1 MSNIFRLIALG
12 ALASAAATA
21 QASLSYDQN
30 VTNNVIM
37 GSGITNGGF
46 TVDRSN
52 GVEIGLRARVRYP
65 SPVNV
70 TNSNGNGTYNH
81 VAGGF
86 GAGGTRASWNFD
98 WSINTGTAMI
108 TGYTYRIGIDYDA
121 GLGTNYRV
129 FDPLNS
135 VNPNPAAGG
144 LALWDHSFGSA
155 ATAQGAGFEAVGATL
170 NDALS
175 YYNAMESSA
184 SLVQNSWNLA
194 FFTGPGYS
202 FDPALDGNYSIFLE
216 ALGLNGAVLAR
227 SEIDVIVGEGASVP
241 TPGSLPLVAG
251 ALGGMLLLARRRQ
264 R

>member
-1 MSNIFRLIALG
+1 MSKIFRLIALG

-30 VTNNVIM
+30 VTNSVIM

-70 TNSNGNGTYNH
+70 TNSNGNGSYNH
-81 VAGGF
+81 AIGGF
-86 GAGGTRASWNFD
+86 GTGGARASWNFD
-98 WSINTGTAMI
+98 WSINTGTATI
-108 TGYTYRIGIDYDA
+108 SAYTYRIGIDYDA

-135 VNPNPAAGG
+135 VNPDPLAGG
-144 LALWDHSFGSA
+144 LALWDHSFGNSG
-155 ATAQGAGFEAVGATL
+155 TAQSAGVEATGVNLATYL
-170 NDALS
+170 AS
-175 YYNAMESSA
+175 YNALESSS

-194 FFTGPGYS
+194 FFS
-202 FDPALDGNYSIFLE
+202 DASHLFDPNLNGNYSIYLE
-216 ALGLNGAVLAR
+216 ALNANGGLLAR
-227 SEIDVIVGEGASVP
+227 SEIDVIVGTGADVP
-241 TPGSLPLVAG
+241 EPGSLALALG
-251 ALGGMLLLARRRQ
+251 ALGGLLLAARRR
-264 R
+264 RR